1 MSTEVQGN
9 TAGTRRRE
17 QILDVAVGMFA
28 DRGFESTTMRA
39 VAEEIGTT
47 APLVIY
53 HFATKLELYR
63 AVFARYQHLNE
74 ERRRQVLAVDPSA
87 SDAVERIVDA
97 FLMPTLKAQE
107 TADGKLFA
115 RLVLREASDPS
126 AHDRGILAEY
136 FDPMARDFIAV
147 MRKALPDKPQGFH
160 EWAYMFGVGALTG
173 TALPQ
178 RIASLSDVT
187 NINDFRY
194 DYLRTVLIAGWRG
207 AGPK

>member
-17 QILDVAVGMFA
+17 QILDVAVEMFA
-28 DRGFESTTMRA
+28 NRGFESTTMRA
-39 VAEEIGTT
+39 VAEETGTT

-63 AVFARYQHLNE
+63 AVFARYQYLNE
-74 ERRRQVLAVDPSA
+74 ERRRQVLAVDASA
-87 SDAVERIVDA
+87 ADAVERIVDA

-136 FDPMARDFIAV
+136 FDPMARDFIQV
-147 MRKALPDKPQGFH
+147 MRKALPDKPPGFH

-173 TALPQ
+173 TALPR
-178 RIASLSDVT
+178 RIASLSEPP

-194 DYLRTVLIAGWRG
+194 DYLRTVLVAGWRG
-207 AGPK
+207 H